1 LHLKLVAQVLLSI
14 PHFYI
19 VFRYYVH
26 FQVRAG
32 GVMVFNATFN
42 NLSVISWRSVLLVEE
57 LGVHGKTTDLSQVT
71 GKLYRGIFTNAI
83 IAFGRS
89 STNNKSYF
97 KSIKL
102 KLCDMYE
109 DS

>member
-1 LHLKLVAQVLLSI
+1 MDLWRQCHA
-14 PHFYI
+14 
-19 VFRYYVH
+19 YV
-26 FQVRAG
+26 
-32 GVMVFNATFN
+32 
-42 NLSVISWRSVLLVEE
+42 VLLVEE
-57 LGVHGKTTDLSQVT
+57 LGVPGKTTDLSQVT
-71 GKLYRGIFTNAI
+71 GKHYHINSSREIFMSAI

-89 STNNKSYF
+89 ATNNKSYF